1 MGRLYKVPVEEIA
14 KARDGYLVTIGRL
27 DLVRETVRTKI
38 EETSHIYTKLR
49 EAVEVVLLELFQ
61 YLARKSVA
69 DVHVEFDDKKGE
81 YVITYRDNGNE
92 EIKRLGYFNGVNDF
106 HTSATHMLMEFQD
119 ILESADAREI
129 KNDSFRVD

>member
-1 MGRLYKVPVEEIA
+1 MGRLYNVPVEEIA
-14 KARDGYLVTIGRL
+14 KARDGYLLTIGRL
-27 DLVRETVRTKI
+27 DLVRETVRTRVG
-38 EETSHIYTKLR
+38 EEVDITAKLY
-49 EAVEVVLLELFQ
+49 EAVEVVLLELFK

-69 DVHVEFDDKKGE
+69 DVHAEFDDKKGE
-81 YVITYRDNGNE
+81 YVITYRKNGNE
-92 EIKRLGYFNGVNDF
+92 EIKRLGYFNGVNAF

>member
-1 MGRLYKVPVEEIA
+1 MGRLYKVPVEEIT
-14 KARDGYLVTIGRL
+14 KAREGYLVTIGRL

-38 EETSHIYTKLR
+38 EETSHIYTKLY
-49 EAVEVVLLELFQ
+49 ETVKVTLLELFQ
-61 YLARKSVA
+61 YLARKAVA
-69 DVHVEFDDKKGE
+69 DVRVEFDNSRNV
-81 YVITYRDNGNE
+81 YVITYSKDGNE